1 MNATEVIENKKDH
14 CVLFKTTSV
23 RKIWKLAPMLLF
35 CSSRTSQVWSESLEM
50 SKKARLLFMV
60 RALQYIQLHSIISVP
75 VGRQVGWRDEA
86 SLGSRSKAH
95 ARSNGWSHKIWAQIR
110 GLPGHKAFFTCCRA
124 NIMYFPSLGWSG
136 LKVSFHWLWIS
147 PKGKN
152 WQLGH
157 MFNENQTQKK
167 ASMVKF
173 EGFELNLSKVLKA

>member
-1 MNATEVIENKKDH
+1 
-14 CVLFKTTSV
+14 
-23 RKIWKLAPMLLF
+23 MLLF
-35 CSSRTSQVWSESLEM
+35 VHHERIRFDRNRWKWV
-50 SKKARLLFMV
+50 KKARLLFMV

-173 EGFELNLSKVLKA
+173 EGFKLNLSKVLKA